1 MINEYLKTKRD
12 PLKPYRPVP
21 QIVCADGFKISVQ
34 ASSFTYCQP
43 REDNAPQYTH
53 VECGFPSAE
62 PEFLMEYAENPDDP
76 TETVYGYVPIELV
89 EQLITLHGGIAAG
102 EQV

>member
-1 MINEYLKTKRD
+1 MINEYLKAKRN
-12 PLKPYRPVP
+12 PLSLCSPVP
-21 QIVCADGFKISVQ
+21 PIVCVDGFEISVQ
-34 ASSFTYCQP
+34 ASECHYCQP

-53 VECGFPSAE
+53 VECGFPNAE
-62 PEFLMEYAENPDDP
+62 PELILEYAENPDDP

-102 EQV
+102 EQA